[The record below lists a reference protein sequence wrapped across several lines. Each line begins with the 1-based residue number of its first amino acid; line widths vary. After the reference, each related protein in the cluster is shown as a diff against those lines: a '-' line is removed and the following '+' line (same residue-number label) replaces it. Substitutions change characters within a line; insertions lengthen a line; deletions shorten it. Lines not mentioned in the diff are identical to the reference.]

1 MTGTWERTDVGRVA
15 TALDADLIALRREL
29 HQWPELAGMESRTAA
44 AVAQRL
50 RDAGLSVTT
59 GLGGHGVLAVLDGA
73 APGRTVAY
81 RADMD
86 AIAADEPRGAEFA
99 SRVPGAA
106 HLCGHDL
113 HTAIAVGIAQVLAR
127 LRHTFTGRVA
137 FVFQPAEETL
147 EGARAMLDDGVLD
160 RVAPEEIYALHC
172 GPLPV
177 GTFAV
182 LPGVGQPGLDL
193 GQVHLSG
200 PDAAGTAERLRQAIV
215 NLATIREPRSPEE
228 FPALLD
234 DLRNPDG
241 RLARFVYAHAEP
253 EPGVDGTVPG
263 ADGTVTLRLF
273 LRTWPDSRYPSL
285 REEVRDLA
293 AAVGGRVEFPRPP
306 FPAMVCSP
314 ELSHAAADRLREV
327 PGVAAVEV
335 FGSPYPFAGE
345 DFGLFL
351 QRVPGAM
358 FYLGVSDP
366 ERGIN
371 GVPHWPDFAADERAI
386 GLGVRAMADF
396 LVSRL
401 A

>member
-1 MTGTWERTDVGRVA
+1 MTGTWELADVDGVA
-15 TALDADLIALRREL
+15 AGLDADLIALRREL
-29 HQWPELAGMESRTAA
+29 HQWPELAGTESRTAA
-44 AVAQRL
+44 AVAVRL
-50 RDAGLSVTT
+50 REAGLSVTT
-59 GLGGHGVLAVLDGA
+59 GVGGHGVLAVLDGA

-86 AIAADEPRGAEFA
+86 AIAADEPAGEFS

-113 HTAIAVGIAQVLAR
+113 HTAIGVGTAQVLAR
-127 LRHTFTGRVA
+127 LRHTFSGRLA
-137 FVFQPAEETL
+137 FLFQPAEETL
-147 EGARAMLDDGVLD
+147 EGAQAMLDDGVLD

-182 LPGVGQPGLDL
+182 MPGVGQPGLDI
-193 GQVHLSG
+193 GQVHVSG
-200 PDAAGTAERLRQAIV
+200 PDPAGTAERLRVAVV
-215 NLATIREPRSPEE
+215 NLGTVSPPRTPEE
-228 FPALLD
+228 FASLLD

-241 RLARFVYAHAEP
+241 PVARFVYAQAEP
-253 EPGVDGTVPG
+253 EPGGGET
-263 ADGTVTLRLF
+263 ATLRLF
-273 LRTWPDSRYPSL
+273 LRTWPDSRYPAL
-285 REEVRDLA
+285 REEVRRLA
-293 AAVGGRVEFPRPP
+293 AGVGGRVEFPRPP

-314 ELSHAAADRLREV
+314 ELSHAAAAHLRDV

-335 FGSPYPFAGE
+335 FGSPFPFSGE
-345 DFGLFL
+345 DFALFL
-351 QRVPGAM
+351 KRVPGAM
-358 FYLGVSDP
+358 FFLGVADP

-401 A
+401 G